1 MNRPSPATATE
12 RSAQRLVCALLALA
26 AVGLA
31 VATPWLIL
39 PFKAETPW
47 YESAAT
53 FPRAALL
60 LVVLGAGMELVRR
73 SGDAR
78 ASAGEEL
85 DSSAA
90 RMGLAGAV
98 LALFAG
104 YALITPWLG
113 FGVTSAVFLLLA
125 GRLVGLPWRT
135 AAALALPTALVLWVV
150 FVRMLK
156 VAFGHGLLF

>member
-1 MNRPSPATATE
+1 MNPPTSETHGERP
-12 RSAQRLVCALLALA
+12 AQLVTLAVLALA
-26 AVGLA
+26 AGGVA
-31 VATPWLIL
+31 MATPWLIV
-39 PFKAETPW
+39 PFKAEVPW

-60 LVVLGAGMELVRR
+60 LVVFGAGVEFFRR
-73 SGDAR
+73 RRGAL
-78 ASAGEEL
+78 APQGEEL
-85 DSSAA
+85 DSSTAQL
-90 RMGLAGAV
+90 GLGAAV

-104 YALITPWLG
+104 YALLTPWLG
-113 FGVTSAVFLLLA
+113 FGVSSAAFLLLA

-135 AAALALPTALVLWVV
+135 AALLALPTAVLLWIV

>member
-1 MNRPSPATATE
+1 MNRPSPDAASE
-12 RSAQRLVCALLALA
+12 RSAQRLLWALLALSA
-26 AVGLA
+26 LCLA
-31 VATPWLIL
+31 IATPWLIL

-60 LVVLGAGMELVRR
+60 LVVLGAGVELARR
-73 SGDAR
+73 NGDAP

-90 RMGLAGAV
+90 RLGLAGAA

-113 FGVTSAVFLLLA
+113 FGVTSALFLLLA
-125 GRLVGLPWRT
+125 SRLVGLSWRT

-150 FVRMLK
+150 FVQVLK